1 MDAQQSWADFHFINT
16 CFTDVVER
24 TKATSWIQPAL
35 VRLSYRGGK
44 EKERSI
50 SRTVRALDG
59 LNVGYSVP
67 FPVIYV
73 FRPKTIQTYNNI
85 FVFLLQIM
93 RAKSVLERI
102 LFRGDSKHPTAT
114 MKVFYALRGK
124 MSWFIK

>member
-16 CFTDVVER
+16 CFSDVVER

-102 LFRGDSKHPTAT
+102 LFRGDSKHPTAM